1 MGATE
6 RIKEYLEDKGLSK
19 YKFYKK
25 TGFSNKFLDNS
36 SNMGTNKAEI
46 ILRYYPEINS
56 EWLLTG
62 KGAMIKDPSHLSDE
76 ELKKRGQDRK
86 AKMKEFNYNFS
97 SSIKEKGTPLIPLDA
112 MAGFGEGDTQVMDYD
127 TERYIVP
134 EFDELNVDFMIRV
147 KGSSMYPKYN
157 SGDIVACKKLPLG
170 TFFQWNKVYVLDTV
184 QGPMI
189 KRVKKSTL
197 ENNILIVSDNISY
210 DPFDL
215 HTDELYSLA
224 IVVGVIRLE

>member
-1 MGATE
+1 MELVGV
-6 RIKEYLEDKGLSK
+6 RIKKIMEHLDLNFNSLGKELGYSDVVVGNIIKGR
-19 YKFYKK
+19 
-25 TGFSNKFLDNS
+25 NKPSFDFI
-36 SNMGTNKAEI
+36 NK
-46 ILRYYPEINS
+46 LTQTFD
-56 EWLLTG
+56 WLNIVWVLTG
-62 KGAMIKDPSHLSDE
+62 NGEMILGNITSDPEAEYNIANSKINPKGI
-76 ELKKRGQDRK
+76 
-86 AKMKEFNYNFS
+86 
-97 SSIKEKGTPLIPLDA
+97 PLIPLDA
-112 MAGFGEGDTQVMDYD
+112 MAGFGVGDTQVMDYE

-134 EFDELNVDFMIRV
+134 EFDELNVEFMIRV

-189 KRVKKSTL
+189 KRVKKSKL
-197 ENNILIVSDNISY
+197 ENHILIVSDNISY